1 MCVHAS
7 VRVLGITTS
16 ILSLAAEFLLGAGW
30 RLISVFIPAPST
42 VGGAGGAQWALE
54 IGLLG

>member
-7 VRVLGITTS
+7 VRVLGITS